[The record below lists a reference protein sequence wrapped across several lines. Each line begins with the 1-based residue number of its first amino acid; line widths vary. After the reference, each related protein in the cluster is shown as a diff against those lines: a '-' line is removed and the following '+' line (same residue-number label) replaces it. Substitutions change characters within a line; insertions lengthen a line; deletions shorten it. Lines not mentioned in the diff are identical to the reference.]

1 MFSVYIRF
9 SEFGSNDSYTAPC
22 AEGVGVLRVHPRP
35 GGQNPGA
42 CWTFSSPPWKGCELG
57 GVHEAPWPSP
67 CWFQGQ
73 SCETCGIRMH
83 LPCVAKY
90 FQSNSEPRCP
100 HCNDYWPHEIPGSCP
115 WGAGGLHPEV
125 WEGLVAGPRGH
136 LGMGSAQ
143 ARAPHVRVCVS
154 RTRPPR
160 LKGLVRCAEAFPSRP
175 SQGSQ
180 NPGELSGTGA
190 SGLNEAPHPGS
201 HP

>member
-1 MFSVYIRF
+1 
-9 SEFGSNDSYTAPC
+9 
-22 AEGVGVLRVHPRP
+22 
-35 GGQNPGA
+35 
-42 CWTFSSPPWKGCELG
+42 
-57 GVHEAPWPSP
+57 
-67 CWFQGQ
+67 
-73 SCETCGIRMH
+73 MH

-160 LKGLVRCAEAFPSRP
+160 LKGLVQCAEAFPSRP

-180 NPGELSGTGA
+180 NQ
-190 SGLNEAPHPGS
+190 GS
-201 HP
+201 SQGRERLV